1 MEKIILT
8 LEGKKELEQR
18 LNVLKNELIPQVVQR
33 IKVAREQGDLSEN
46 AEYTAAREEQG
57 KLEGEKHDI
66 ETKLKYGEVIT
77 ATSKKDVVEVG
88 TKLRYLDIEENEEY
102 VFTIV
107 GTAEADLT
115 KGKISNESPLG
126 KALLGKA
133 IGEDVV
139 VEAQAGVIEYEVL
152 KIDRSI

>member
-88 TKLRYLDIEENEEY
+88 TKLKYLDIEENEEY

-126 KALLGKA
+126 QSLMGKKSGDVCVVKAPKGFS
-133 IGEDVV
+133 
-139 VEAQAGVIEYEVL
+139 YEV
-152 KIDRSI
+152 KILEILG

>member
-8 LEGKKELEQR
+8 AEGKKELEQR

-46 AEYTAAREEQG
+46 AEYTSAREEQG

-66 ETKLKYGEVIT
+66 ETKLKYGEVIS
-77 ATSKKDVVEVG
+77 ATSKKDVIEVG
-88 TKLRYLDIEENEEY
+88 TKLKYLDVDENEEY
-102 VFTIV
+102 IFTIV

-126 KALLGKA
+126 QALMGKKAGDVCVVKTPKGASYEIKVLEILG
-133 IGEDVV
+133 
-139 VEAQAGVIEYEVL
+139 
-152 KIDRSI
+152 

>member
-88 TKLRYLDIEENEEY
+88 TKLKYLDIEENEEY

-126 KALLGKA
+126 QSLMGKKSGDVCVVKAPKGLS
-133 IGEDVV
+133 
-139 VEAQAGVIEYEVL
+139 YEV
-152 KIDRSI
+152 KILEILG

>member
-8 LEGKKELEQR
+8 AEGKKELEQR

-46 AEYTAAREEQG
+46 AEYTAARDEQA
-57 KLEGEKHDI
+57 KLEGEKQDI
-66 ETKLKYGEVIT
+66 ENKLKFGEVIASGSKGDIVDVGSKLKY
-77 ATSKKDVVEVG
+77 
-88 TKLRYLDIEENEEY
+88 LDMEEKEEY
-102 VFTIV
+102 TFTIV

-126 KALLGKA
+126 QALVGKKVGDVCVVNAPKGGSYKVKILEILG
-133 IGEDVV
+133 
-139 VEAQAGVIEYEVL
+139 
-152 KIDRSI
+152 

>member
-8 LEGKKELEQR
+8 AEGKKELEQR

-46 AEYTAAREEQG
+46 AEYTSAREEQG

-77 ATSKKDVVEVG
+77 ATDKKDYIEVG
-88 TKLRYLDIEENEEY
+88 TKLKYLDVEEN
-102 VFTIV
+102 
-107 GTAEADLT
+107 
-115 KGKISNESPLG
+115 
-126 KALLGKA
+126 
-133 IGEDVV
+133 
-139 VEAQAGVIEYEVL
+139 
-152 KIDRSI
+152 

>member
-8 LEGKKELEQR
+8 AEGKKELEQR

-66 ETKLKYGEVIT
+66 ETKLKYGEVISGVT
-77 ATSKKDVVEVG
+77 KKDVIEVG
-88 TKLRYLDIEENEEY
+88 TKLKYLDLEENEEY
-102 VFTIV
+102 TFTIV
-107 GTAEADLT
+107 GTAESDLS

-126 KALLGKA
+126 KVLMGKKV
-133 IGEDVV
+133 GDVCV
-139 VEAQAGVIEYEVL
+139 VNAPKGGNYEIKVL
-152 KIDRSI
+152 EILD

>member
-8 LEGKKELEQR
+8 AEGKKELEQR

-46 AEYTAAREEQG
+46 AEYTSAREEQG

-66 ETKLKYGEVIT
+66 ETKLKYGEVIS
-77 ATSKKDVVEVG
+77 ATSKKDVIEVG
-88 TKLRYLDIEENEEY
+88 TKLKYLDIDENEEY
-102 VFTIV
+102 IFTIV

-126 KALLGKA
+126 QALMGKKAGDVCVVKTPKGASYEIKVLEILG
-133 IGEDVV
+133 
-139 VEAQAGVIEYEVL
+139 
-152 KIDRSI
+152 

>member
-8 LEGKKELEQR
+8 AEGKKELEQR

-46 AEYTAAREEQG
+46 AEYTSARDEQA
-57 KLEGEKHDI
+57 KLEGEKQDI
-66 ETKLKYGEVIT
+66 ENKLKFGEVIES
-77 ATSKKDVVEVG
+77 SKKDYIEVG
-88 TKLRYLDIEENEEY
+88 TKFRYLDLEENEEY
-102 VFTIV
+102 EYTIV

-126 KALLGKA
+126 QVLMGKKAGDVCVVNAPKGGSYKVKIIEILG
-133 IGEDVV
+133 
-139 VEAQAGVIEYEVL
+139 
-152 KIDRSI
+152 

>member
-8 LEGKKELEQR
+8 AEGKKELEQR

-46 AEYTAAREEQG
+46 AEYTSARDEQA
-57 KLEGEKHDI
+57 KLEGEKQDI
-66 ETKLKYGEVIT
+66 ENKLKFGEVISSSAQKDVVDVGTKLKY
-77 ATSKKDVVEVG
+77 
-88 TKLRYLDIEENEEY
+88 LDMEEKEEY
-102 VFTIV
+102 TFTIV

-126 KALLGKA
+126 QALMGKKAGDVCVVNAPKGGSYKVKIIEILG
-133 IGEDVV
+133 
-139 VEAQAGVIEYEVL
+139 
-152 KIDRSI
+152 

>member
-8 LEGKKELEQR
+8 AEGKKELEQR

-46 AEYTAAREEQG
+46 AEYTSAREEQG

-77 ATSKKDVVEVG
+77 ATNKKGVVEVG
-88 TKLRYLDIEENEEY
+88 SKLKYLDVEENEEY

-107 GTAEADLT
+107 GTAEADLS

-126 KALLGKA
+126 QALMGKKAGDVCSVKTPKGMTYDVKIIEILG
-133 IGEDVV
+133 
-139 VEAQAGVIEYEVL
+139 
-152 KIDRSI
+152 

>member
-8 LEGKKELEQR
+8 AEGKKELEQR

-66 ETKLKYGEVIT
+66 ETKLKYGEVISGVT
-77 ATSKKDVVEVG
+77 KKDVIEVG
-88 TKLRYLDIEENEEY
+88 TKLKYLDLEENEEY
-102 VFTIV
+102 TFTIV
-107 GTAEADLT
+107 GTAEADLS

-126 KALLGKA
+126 KVLMGKKV
-133 IGEDVV
+133 GDVCV
-139 VEAQAGVIEYEVL
+139 VNGPKGGNYEIKVL
-152 KIDRSI
+152 EILD

>member
-8 LEGKKELEQR
+8 AEGKKELEAR

-46 AEYTAAREEQG
+46 AEYTSARDEQA
-57 KLEGEKHDI
+57 KLEGEKQDI
-66 ETKLKYGEVIT
+66 ENKLKFGEVIEST
-77 ATSKKDVVEVG
+77 KKDYIEVG
-88 TKLRYLDIEENEEY
+88 TKFRYLDLEENEEY
-102 VFTIV
+102 EYTIV

-126 KALLGKA
+126 QVLMGKKAGDVCTVIAPKGGNYQVKVLEILG
-133 IGEDVV
+133 
-139 VEAQAGVIEYEVL
+139 
-152 KIDRSI
+152 

>member
-8 LEGKKELEQR
+8 AEGKKELEQR

-46 AEYTAAREEQG
+46 AEYTAARDEQA
-57 KLEGEKHDI
+57 KLEGEKQDI
-66 ETKLKYGEVIT
+66 ENKLKFGEVIAAGSKGDIVDVGSKLKY
-77 ATSKKDVVEVG
+77 
-88 TKLRYLDIEENEEY
+88 LDMEEKEEY
-102 VFTIV
+102 TFTIV

-126 KALLGKA
+126 QALVGKKVGDVCVVNAPKGGSYKVKILEILG
-133 IGEDVV
+133 
-139 VEAQAGVIEYEVL
+139 
-152 KIDRSI
+152 

>member
-8 LEGKKELEQR
+8 AEGKKELEQR

-46 AEYTAAREEQG
+46 AEYTSAREEQG

-66 ETKLKYGEVIT
+66 ETKLKYGEVISATT
-77 ATSKKDVVEVG
+77 AKDVIEVG

-102 VFTIV
+102 TFTIV
-107 GTAEADLT
+107 GTAEADLS

-126 KALLGKA
+126 KVLMGKKAGDVCTVIAPKGGSYEIKVLEILG
-133 IGEDVV
+133 
-139 VEAQAGVIEYEVL
+139 
-152 KIDRSI
+152 

>member
-8 LEGKKELEQR
+8 AEGKKELEQR

-46 AEYTAAREEQG
+46 AEYTAARDEQAQ
-57 KLEGEKHDI
+57 LEGEKQDI
-66 ETKLKYGEVIT
+66 ENKLKFGEVIASGSKGDIVDVGSKLKY
-77 ATSKKDVVEVG
+77 
-88 TKLRYLDIEENEEY
+88 LDMEEKEEY
-102 VFTIV
+102 TFTIV

-126 KALLGKA
+126 QALVGKKVGDVCVVNAPKGGSYKVKILEILG
-133 IGEDVV
+133 
-139 VEAQAGVIEYEVL
+139 
-152 KIDRSI
+152 

>member
-126 KALLGKA
+126 QSLMGKKSGDVCVVKAPKGLS
-133 IGEDVV
+133 
-139 VEAQAGVIEYEVL
+139 YEV
-152 KIDRSI
+152 KILEILG

>member
-8 LEGKKELEQR
+8 AEGKKELEQR

-46 AEYTAAREEQG
+46 AEYTSARDEQA
-57 KLEGEKHDI
+57 KLEGEKQDI
-66 ETKLKYGEVIT
+66 ENKLKFGEVISSSAQKDLVT
-77 ATSKKDVVEVG
+77 VGSKVK
-88 TKLRYLDIEENEEY
+88 YLDMEEKEEY

-126 KALLGKA
+126 QALMGKKAGDVCVVNAPKGGSYKVKIIEILG
-133 IGEDVV
+133 
-139 VEAQAGVIEYEVL
+139 
-152 KIDRSI
+152 

>member
-8 LEGKKELEQR
+8 VEGKKELEQR

-33 IKVAREQGDLSEN
+33 IKIAREQGDLSEN
-46 AEYTAAREEQG
+46 AEYTSAREEQG

-66 ETKLKYGEVIT
+66 ETKLKYGEVISSNT
-77 ATSKKDVVEVG
+77 RKDVVEVG
-88 TKLRYLDIEENEEY
+88 TKLRYLDVEEGEEY

-107 GTAEADLT
+107 GTAEADLA

-126 KALLGKA
+126 QALMGKKT
-133 IGEDVV
+133 GDVCV
-139 VEAQAGVIEYEVL
+139 VKTPKCATYEIKIIEIL
-152 KIDRSI
+152 D